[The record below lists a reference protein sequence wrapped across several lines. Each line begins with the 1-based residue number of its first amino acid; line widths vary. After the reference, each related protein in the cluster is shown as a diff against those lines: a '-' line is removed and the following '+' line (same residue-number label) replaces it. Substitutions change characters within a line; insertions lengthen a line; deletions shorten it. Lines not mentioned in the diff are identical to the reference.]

1 MNVKNRRFRL
11 TPRAVFT
18 LGAFLFVAILLW
30 ISADY
35 PPRARYVPQV
45 VAVFA
50 LVCLGMQ
57 LALDAFPVLEEL
69 YRRVEKQDVFS
80 VDEGVRAARSGN
92 GAELG
97 LELIAYFWLF
107 ILLGGLLLFGFL
119 LAIPTYIAL
128 YLRFQA
134 RLSWLRSAIY
144 GAGTWLFVY
153 GLFVRLFEIPL
164 YSGLLINWLLDL

>member
-1 MNVKNRRFRL
+1 MEAKKRIFRL
-11 TPRAVFT
+11 TPRAVFA
-18 LGAFLFVAILLW
+18 LGAFLFVALLLW

-57 LALDAFPVLEEL
+57 LALDAFPLLEEL
-69 YRRVEKQDVFS
+69 YRKVEKEDVFS
-80 VDEGVRAARSGN
+80 VEEGVRAARRGD

-97 LELIAYFWLF
+97 LELIAYLWLSV
-107 ILLGGLLLFGFL
+107 LLGGLLLFGFL
-119 LAIPTYIAL
+119 LSVPAYIAL

-134 RLSWLRSAIY
+134 RLSWLKSAIY